1 MKEIVFLVEESQESG
16 YIAKA
21 VNHSIYTQ
29 GENLDELKLMIGDA
43 VRCHFD
49 ETEMP
54 DLIHLHVKHEE
65 TFSL

>member
-1 MKEIVFLVEESQESG
+1 MKEIVFLVEESQENG

-29 GENLDELKLMIGDA
+29 GDNLDELKLMISDA

-49 ETEMP
+49 ADEMP
-54 DLIHLHVKHEE
+54 ALMIL
-65 TFSL
+65 

>member
-1 MKEIVFLVEESQESG
+1 MKEIVFLVEESQENG

-49 ETEMP
+49 EAEMP
-54 DLIHLHVKHEE
+54 DLIHLHVTYEE

>member
-1 MKEIVFLVEESQESG
+1 MKEIVFLVEESQENG

-49 ETEMP
+49 EAEMP
-54 DLIHLHVKHEE
+54 DLIHLHVTHAE

>member
-1 MKEIVFLVEESQESG
+1 MKEIVFLIEESQENG

-29 GENLDELKLMIGDA
+29 GDNLDELKLMIYDA

-49 ETEMP
+49 EDEMP
-54 DLIHLHVKHEE
+54 KLIH
-65 TFSL
+65 